1 MRTTLIGKQ
10 RHGALGAD
18 SVAALGRQPV
28 DVALNVVEQADPAQ
42 PLGGDRRLRLLM
54 DVVELAPGMGP
65 ARRMDDPLSPLSR
78 RRLPPRQRFVA
89 GVAFGVD
96 ASESLCRVT

>member
-54 DVVELAPGMGP
+54 DVELASGMGP
-65 ARRMDDPLSPLSR
+65 ARGMDDPLSPLSR